1 MKKVK
6 VRLSIDVIDTV
17 PDHWDNDM
25 IDFYFCVANCRDNLI
40 QILASDLEKA
50 NQEKRCLSCH
60 ISEVEILNYNLEDKL
75 C

>member
-1 MKKVK
+1 
-6 VRLSIDVIDTV
+6 
-17 PDHWDNDM
+17 M